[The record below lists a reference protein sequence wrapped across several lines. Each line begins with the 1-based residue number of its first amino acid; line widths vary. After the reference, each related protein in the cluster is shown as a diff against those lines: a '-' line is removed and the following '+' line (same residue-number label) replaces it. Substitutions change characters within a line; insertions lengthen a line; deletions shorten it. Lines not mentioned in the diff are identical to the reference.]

1 MCISMGCGSILGV
14 RGRRK
19 VPRKLYLFLA
29 PGPKNSGDFAHP
41 VAGRNSP
48 QTTCGHGLQKSCSA
62 KANERMSG
70 ELIKLINS
78 KQPNGLFS

>member
-1 MCISMGCGSILGV
+1 MLDLWGNLRQFLRFDTMC
-14 RGRRK
+14 
-19 VPRKLYLFLA
+19 LA

-48 QTTCGHGLQKSCSA
+48 QTTCGHGLQKFCSA
-62 KANERMSG
+62 NANERMSG

>member
-1 MCISMGCGSILGV
+1 M
-14 RGRRK
+14 
-19 VPRKLYLFLA
+19 YLA
-29 PGPKNSGDFAHP
+29 PEPKNSGDFAHP

-62 KANERMSG
+62 NANERMSG